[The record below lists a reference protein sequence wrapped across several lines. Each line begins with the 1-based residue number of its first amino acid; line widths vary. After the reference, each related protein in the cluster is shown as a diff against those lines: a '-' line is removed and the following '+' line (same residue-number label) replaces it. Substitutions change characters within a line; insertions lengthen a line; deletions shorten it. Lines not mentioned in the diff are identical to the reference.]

1 MEKQSRFV
9 SLILKAAGNQASLY
23 CPLHSWLGLCMLVGD
38 QRADSAKDK
47 CGREL
52 AMEKL
57 KGYHLRKKM
66 DF

>member
-1 MEKQSRFV
+1 
-9 SLILKAAGNQASLY
+9 
-23 CPLHSWLGLCMLVGD
+23 MLVGD
-38 QRADSAKDK
+38 QRADSARDK